1 MDRYQ
6 ELHAKLAA
14 AGQQQLLRFWSQ
26 LDADQQARLAGQLDD
41 IDFAELEKL
50 IKEYVLQ
57 RPKTQI
63 PEDLGPAP
71 YFPLVPARRGAKGAL
86 REGAGPRRRAA
97 ARGAGLL
104 PDRRGRTGDA
114 ARLRRPEGDLSDR
127 AGDRQVAVPVFR
139 RIHSAHR

>member
-57 RPKTQI
+57 RFRATRSK
-63 PEDLGPAP
+63 
-71 YFPLVPARRGAKGAL
+71 RRFT
-86 REGAGPRRRAA
+86 RRRRPAA
-97 ARGAGLL
+97 KSCCARGGS
-104 PDRRGRTGDA
+104 A
-114 ARLRRPEGDLSDR
+114 A
-127 AGDRQVAVPVFR
+127 
-139 RIHSAHR
+139 